1 MRKLK
6 PIDVEKLASKE
17 PDINEILLSSTKTDI
32 LSTIDIL
39 LNKTG
44 RLKGS
49 VFGVKLAQLT
59 SLLANYRK
67 YTLRTMGKKYQPVKI
82 RPAR

>member
-6 PIDVEKLASKE
+6 PVDVEKLASKE

-32 LSTIDIL
+32 LTTIDL
-39 LNKTG
+39 LLSKAG
-44 RLKGS
+44 RLKGG

-67 YTLRTMGKKYQPVKI
+67 YTLRTIGKRYRPVKI
-82 RPAR
+82 RPTR

>member
-6 PIDVEKLASKE
+6 PIDVGKLASKE
-17 PDINEILLSSTKTDI
+17 PDVNEILLSSTKTDI
-32 LSTIDIL
+32 LRTIDL
-39 LNKTG
+39 LLSKAG
-44 RLKGS
+44 RLKGG

-59 SLLANYRK
+59 NLLASYRK
-67 YTLRTMGKKYQPVKI
+67 YTLRTVGKRYRPIKI